1 MFVSWF
7 GVCWRVKELWGL
19 KIMRRSCAD
28 ENIFIWIEFVWCVAL
43 FMVCK
48 ISLLCFVLLASVLFF
63 VCCDADKHI
72 NICWINFIWLLRERN
87 LFYHGVLVGV
97 VFNPICCVVVFVF
110 GGTFF
115 LRINFMC
122 YKRAKALMLFI
133 RIIYITNCNYGL
145 Y

>member
-1 MFVSWF
+1 MYGCLFSGLMCVGVSKNCGVWRLCDGRVRMKIYLF
-7 GVCWRVKELWGL
+7 GLNLFDVSRC
-19 KIMRRSCAD
+19 S
-28 ENIFIWIEFVWCVAL
+28 WCVKFLCCVLYYWRLYYFL
-43 FMVCK
+43 FAVT
-48 ISLLCFVLLASVLFF
+48 L
-63 VCCDADKHI
+63 
-72 NICWINFIWLLRERN
+72 NICWINFIWLLREWN